1 MSGIEERISMEK
13 QTIYNKQKN
22 RYTAL
27 LQEFGKTLQEYEQLE
42 KETTELD
49 QERNKLKEQL
59 KIILNKIGFANVDKV
74 FSNHE
79 Y

>member
-1 MSGIEERISMEK
+1 MEK
-13 QTIYNKQKN
+13 QVIYNKQRK

-42 KETTELD
+42 KETTDLD

-74 FSNHE
+74 FNSHE
-79 Y
+79 YWYM